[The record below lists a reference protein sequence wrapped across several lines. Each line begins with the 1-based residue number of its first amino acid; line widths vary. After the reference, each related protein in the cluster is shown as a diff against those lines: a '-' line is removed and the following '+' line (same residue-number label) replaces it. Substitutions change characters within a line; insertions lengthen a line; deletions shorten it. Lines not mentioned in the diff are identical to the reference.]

1 MLLSSLRK
9 SENILKF
16 CKNLIFV
23 ISLGRVVV
31 PSHKMLINLPGTYE
45 KGEPDR
51 FSGKRDPS
59 VQTDRQI
66 DILLL
71 YYKEISVY
79 LYPNPYI
86 FHTHTLM
93 KSKHKSNLNYILKA
107 F

>member
-1 MLLSSLRK
+1 MSMLLSSLRK

-59 VQTDRQI
+59 VQTDRQT
-66 DILLL
+66 
-71 YYKEISVY
+71 KKQTNKQRNRQTVKQT
-79 LYPNPYI
+79 N
-86 FHTHTLM
+86 
-93 KSKHKSNLNYILKA
+93 
-107 F
+107 